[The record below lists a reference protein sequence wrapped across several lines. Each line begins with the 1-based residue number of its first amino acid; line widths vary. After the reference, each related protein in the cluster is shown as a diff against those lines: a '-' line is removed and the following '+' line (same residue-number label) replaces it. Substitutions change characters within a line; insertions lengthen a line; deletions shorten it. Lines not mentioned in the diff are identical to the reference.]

1 VEDTPHDLQLRECMA
16 PREKKKINKEPQR
29 TATQIPVCSATAS
42 NTAKKQ
48 KLLLVLA
55 VFLCALCLR
64 LAFIYE
70 LLQQNS
76 LLYNDLNAAPQAG
89 FLTNDSGVYINLAKD
104 FFSGYFGPDSSSDA
118 LLRTPGYPAF
128 CAPFYSLGLS
138 SAGILIAQAVLAA
151 IIPVLTLLL
160 AHLFTGSLLL
170 AACTG
175 FLSAVS
181 PTGIGLC
188 GLIMSDMLFAV
199 VLIAALYCLCRGALK
214 AQENQVLL
222 SGLLFSAAFL
232 VKPILAFW
240 PVCMIAVYYFF
251 CRAATTKLNL
261 HKLAIAVAIQ
271 IVILGLWCT
280 RNYVYENVFIP
291 SSVTVGAL
299 HDFMRPRVEEWVKAG
314 ALPSN
319 GAVRSNRDAT
329 FKKFMQQSS
338 GLSSKEKLQALNARA
353 MEVFKAHPLTTA
365 KVILQNTQENML
377 SGWDYFPRQ
386 LPLGSVQQRNLSSA
400 ARLESVF
407 REFSLLAVALFF
419 LYLCVRTVFKNT
431 DAHKKNFFAAAALG
445 ITYIYFALLAG
456 TTCWTGSRIMYPVE
470 FILILLLCMALQ
482 QAVHAA
488 RGIFMPAKTSSATR

>member
-1 VEDTPHDLQLRECMA
+1 MENEET
-16 PREKKKINKEPQR
+16 NKEPQR
-29 TATQIPVCSATAS
+29 TATQIPVCSATAA

-48 KLLLVLA
+48 KMLLVLA

-76 LLYNDLNAAPQAG
+76 SLYNDLNAAPQAS
-89 FLTNDSGVYINLAKD
+89 FLTNDSGAYINLAKD
-104 FFSGYFGPDSSSDA
+104 FFSGYFGPESRSDA

-128 CAPFYSLGLS
+128 CALFYSLGLS
-138 SAGILIAQAVLAA
+138 PAGILIAQAVLAA

-170 AACTG
+170 AACAG

-214 AQENQVLL
+214 AQGNQVLL

-280 RNYVYENVFIP
+280 RNYVYENVFTP
-291 SSVTVGAL
+291 SSVTAGAL
-299 HDFMRPRVEEWVKAG
+299 HDFMRPRVEEWVKVG
-314 ALPSN
+314 ALPSYD
-319 GAVRSNRDAT
+319 AVRSNREAAL
-329 FKKFMQQSS
+329 KKFTQQSS

-353 MEVFKAHPLTTA
+353 IEVFKAHPLTTA
-365 KVILQNTQENML
+365 KVLLQNIKESTL
-377 SGWDYFPRQ
+377 SGWGYFPRQ
-386 LPLGSVQQRNLSSA
+386 LPRRFQLQKNLTIA
-400 ARLESVF
+400 VWQTELVF
-407 REFSLLAVALFF
+407 RKYSLLAVMVFF
-419 LYLCVRTVFKNT
+419 LYLCLRTVFKNT
-431 DAHKKNFFAAAALG
+431 DENRKNFFVAAALG
-445 ITYIYFALLAG
+445 STYSYFALLAG
-456 TTCWTGSRIMYPVE
+456 TTCFYGPRIIYPVE
-470 FILILLLCMALQ
+470 FIVILLLCMALQ
-482 QAVHAA
+482 QAVRACSH
-488 RGIFMPAKTSSATR
+488 IFLPAKTSSATG